1 MTIAPH
7 VDEVAQ
13 GPERRAVR
21 TPNASHSLKAFIVTS
36 AAQAKELQCRHWF
49 NAHSTCLPPEI
60 FWATATKPGK
70 WKPYVIC
77 VTRDDSPIGLLY
89 LKERILA
96 GLSSKLLHGDAS
108 MRNMVDSSVSDHDAV
123 LLTALCFAFSRKRAL
138 AASLYLPSDHI
149 QHSKLTTLARSA
161 DLSLSFA
168 VPPARH
174 SRITLP
180 DTYEGFLQR
189 LGPHTRRNM
198 RYYRRR
204 FESAGHSYVEAV
216 TLSEFRQITNALLD
230 HSRLSA
236 PLSSVLQAIG
246 IIESAETPFI
256 RALRSTTGEWLSVL
270 AGWQEGRRATILIQM
285 NNDLAYPHDSLSL
298 VLRGYVLESLI
309 SSGSQLLDFWW
320 GAMGLLGPHS
330 EPFPTE
336 HAILHSNHILWRL
349 ARRALTKLSRVNSRD
364 SSQSL
369 AWILCPCRVYPV
381 SDQSPRCIG

>member
-1 MTIAPH
+1 MTIALR

-13 GPERRAVR
+13 GPERWAAR

-60 FWATATKPGK
+60 FWALATKPGK
-70 WKPYVIC
+70 WKSYVIC

-89 LKERILA
+89 LKERVLV
-96 GLSSKLLHGDAS
+96 GLPSKLLHGDAS

-138 AASLYLPSDHI
+138 GASLYLPSHHI
-149 QHSKLTTLARSA
+149 QHSRLTTLARSA

-168 VPPARH
+168 IPPARH

-180 DTYEGFLQR
+180 ETYEGFLQR
-189 LGPHTRRNM
+189 LGSHTRRNM

-216 TLSEFRQITNALLD
+216 PLSELRQITNALLD

-236 PLSSVLQAIG
+236 PPSSVLQAIG
-246 IIESAETPFI
+246 IIESAETPLI
-256 RALRSTTGEWLSVL
+256 CALRSSTGEWLSVL

-285 NNDLAYPHDSLSL
+285 NSDLAYPHDSLSL
-298 VLRGYVLESLI
+298 VLRGYVLESLVA
-309 SSGSQLLDFWW
+309 SGSELLDFWW
-320 GAMGLLGPHS
+320 A
-330 EPFPTE
+330 
-336 HAILHSNHILWRL
+336 LWDPL
-349 ARRALTKLSRVNSRD
+349 APMQSRFQRNTLFSTRITFSGD
-364 SSQSL
+364 
-369 AWILCPCRVYPV
+369 
-381 SDQSPRCIG
+381 